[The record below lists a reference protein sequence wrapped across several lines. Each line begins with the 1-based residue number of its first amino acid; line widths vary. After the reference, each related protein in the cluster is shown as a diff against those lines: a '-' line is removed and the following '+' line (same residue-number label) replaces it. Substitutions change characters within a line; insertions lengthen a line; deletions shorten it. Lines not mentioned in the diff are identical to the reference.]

1 MIGWREDMNRKAIAI
16 ITALAA
22 INVISTSVYAVTG
35 GISFEAVERSQHKQV
50 SSSQSGG
57 FSATGKNPWDRLK
70 KNATETSSTEKE
82 EIIDKETIKEIQ
94 ELLNAKGY
102 QCGTPDGIA
111 GKNTCNA
118 IIQYKKDNNMEETSM
133 IDQELVDSLKGIT
146 PTPMPTPL
154 PTPTLTPKFST
165 STYKYAPKTTIHTCQ
180 ATGCSKESTYQL
192 EGITGSIEYYCA
204 EHYLEVLKMYMD
216 LIDRYNK

>member
-1 MIGWREDMNRKAIAI
+1 MNRKAIAI
-16 ITALAA
+16 ITAAVA
-22 INVISTSVYAVTG
+22 INVISTSAYAVTG
-35 GISFEAVERSQHKQV
+35 GISLEAIERSKHKQV

-82 EIIDKETIKEIQ
+82 EIIDKETIKEVQ

-118 IIQYKKDNNMEETSM
+118 VIQYKEDNNMEATST
-133 IDQELVDSLKGIT
+133 IDQEFVDSLKGIT
-146 PTPMPTPL
+146 PTPIPS
-154 PTPTLTPKFST
+154 PTPTPTPST
-165 STYKYAPKTTIHTCQ
+165 STYKYVPKTTTHTCQ
-180 ATGCSKESTYQL
+180 ASGCTREGTYQI
-192 EGITGSIEYYCA
+192 EGVTGQTEYYCA
-204 EHYLEVLKMYMD
+204 NHYLKLMD
-216 LIDRYNK
+216 MFNGLFN

>member
-1 MIGWREDMNRKAIAI
+1 MNRKAIAI

-57 FSATGKNPWDRLK
+57 FSATGKNPWNRLK
-70 KNATETSSTEKE
+70 KNEAEKE
-82 EIIDKETIKEIQ
+82 EITDKETIKEIQ

-102 QCGTPDGIA
+102 GCGTPDGIA

-118 IIQYKKDNNMEETSM
+118 VIQYKEDNNMEATST
-133 IDQELVDSLKGIT
+133 IDQELLDSLKGIT
-146 PTPMPTPL
+146 PTPIPS
-154 PTPTLTPKFST
+154 PTPTPTPST
-165 STYKYAPKTTIHTCQ
+165 STYKYVPKTTTHTCQ
-180 ATGCSKESTYQL
+180 AFGCTREGTYQI
-192 EGITGSIEYYCA
+192 EGVSGLTEYYCA
-204 EHYLEVLKMYMD
+204 NHYLKLMD
-216 LIDRYNK
+216 MFNGLFN

>member
-102 QCGTPDGIA
+102 QCGTPDGI
-111 GKNTCNA
+111 
-118 IIQYKKDNNMEETSM
+118 
-133 IDQELVDSLKGIT
+133 V
-146 PTPMPTPL
+146 
-154 PTPTLTPKFST
+154 
-165 STYKYAPKTTIHTCQ
+165 
-180 ATGCSKESTYQL
+180 
-192 EGITGSIEYYCA
+192 
-204 EHYLEVLKMYMD
+204 
-216 LIDRYNK
+216 

>member
-35 GISFEAVERSQHKQV
+35 GISFEAVER
-50 SSSQSGG
+50 
-57 FSATGKNPWDRLK
+57 GKNPWDRLK

-165 STYKYAPKTTIHTCQ
+165 TTYKYAPKTTIHTCQ

>member
-1 MIGWREDMNRKAIAI
+1 MNRKAIAI
-16 ITALAA
+16 ITAAVA
-22 INVISTSVYAVTG
+22 INVISTSTYAVTG
-35 GISFEAVERSQHKQV
+35 DISFEAVERSQHKQV

-57 FSATGKNPWDRLK
+57 FSGTGKNHWNKLK
-70 KNATETSSTEKE
+70 KNETEKE
-82 EIIDKETIKEIQ
+82 EITDKGTIKEIQ

-118 IIQYKKDNNMEETSM
+118 VIQYKEDNDMEATAT
-133 IDQELVDSLKGIT
+133 IDQELLNSLKGIT
-146 PTPMPTPL
+146 PTPEATPI
-154 PTPTLTPKFST
+154 PTPTSTPKPST
-165 STYKYAPKTTIHTCQ
+165 STYKYVPKSATHTCQ
-180 ATGCSKESTYQL
+180 ATGCSKEGTYQL

-204 EHYLEVLKMYMD
+204 EHYLEVFKMYMD

>member
-1 MIGWREDMNRKAIAI
+1 MIGWGEDMNRKAIAI

-57 FSATGKNPWDRLK
+57 FSATGKNPWNRLK
-70 KNATETSSTEKE
+70 KNEAEKE
-82 EIIDKETIKEIQ
+82 EITDKETIKEIQ

-102 QCGTPDGIA
+102 GCGTPDGIA

-118 IIQYKKDNNMEETSM
+118 VIQYKEDNNMEATST
-133 IDQELVDSLKGIT
+133 IDQELLYSLKGIT
-146 PTPMPTPL
+146 PTPEAT
-154 PTPTLTPKFST
+154 PTPTPKPST
-165 STYKYAPKTTIHTCQ
+165 STYKYVPKSATHTCQ
-180 ATGCSKESTYQL
+180 ATGCSKEGTYQL

-204 EHYLEVLKMYMD
+204 EHYLEVFKMYMD

>member
-1 MIGWREDMNRKAIAI
+1 MNRKAIAI
-16 ITALAA
+16 ITAAVA
-22 INVISTSVYAVTG
+22 INVISTSTYAVTG
-35 GISFEAVERSQHKQV
+35 DISFEAVESSQHKQV

-57 FSATGKNPWDRLK
+57 FSGTGKNPWNKLK
-70 KNATETSSTEKE
+70 KNETEKE
-82 EIIDKETIKEIQ
+82 EITDKGTIKEIQ

-118 IIQYKKDNNMEETSM
+118 VIQYKEDNDMEATAT
-133 IDQELVDSLKGIT
+133 IDQELLNSLKGIT
-146 PTPMPTPL
+146 PTPEATPI
-154 PTPTLTPKFST
+154 PTPTSTPKPST
-165 STYKYAPKTTIHTCQ
+165 STYKYVPKSATHTCQ
-180 ATGCSKESTYQL
+180 ATGCSKEGTYQL

-204 EHYLEVLKMYMD
+204 EHYLEVFKMYMD